1 MPLVIYDKK
10 TLKPELTVGEVP
22 GTMYGLSNK
31 GWIDTELFES
41 WFTNH
46 FLAYAPPSQPLL
58 LLMDGHSSHFS
69 PLFVNS
75 APEEQIIGF
84 CLPPNSTH
92 KTQPLDKGVF
102 GPLKR
107 SWREECHSY
116 IMNNPGKVITRYQ
129 FSMLIGKAWMKS
141 VIPSNIVS
149 GFRIT
154 GIYPTD
160 RYKVIP
166 KSPSKP
172 LCEQTGLKNLCL
184 LLYISSPLH
193 HSSRITVHKNQ
204 SSVSPMYSV
213 HSHRI
218 PIHDHEKDVDVSN
231 ISLLSESANNS
242 PMVPFSGEHSPR
254 VSPESTNLDYLHV
267 PFMMK
272 LLNIPE
278 GWKRDMISVPIL
290 DTTGCHYTQCLLIIH
305 K

>member
-46 FLAYAPPSQPLL
+46 FLAYAPPSRPLL

-75 APEEQIIGF
+75 AAEEQIIGF

-129 FSMLIGKAWMKS
+129 FSMLFGKAWMKS

-149 GFRIT
+149 GSGSLEYILLT
-154 GIYPTD
+154 GTRLFPNLQA
-160 RYKVIP
+160 
-166 KSPSKP
+166 SLP
-172 LCEQTGLKNLCL
+172 LCVNERDLKTFVYSCTSALST
-184 LLYISSPLH
+184 SS
-193 HSSRITVHKNQ
+193 
-204 SSVSPMYSV
+204 
-213 HSHRI
+213 
-218 PIHDHEKDVDVSN
+218 
-231 ISLLSESANNS
+231 
-242 PMVPFSGEHSPR
+242 
-254 VSPESTNLDYLHV
+254 
-267 PFMMK
+267 
-272 LLNIPE
+272 
-278 GWKRDMISVPIL
+278 
-290 DTTGCHYTQCLLIIH
+290 
-305 K
+305 